1 MTVNRFRGDAMTD
14 TPVPVSAEAPAPDL
28 VERLRSH
35 KADIWN
41 WNGDAMTAWD
51 GWREAIA
58 NGDKGSWPRDAFESL
73 IGSYGEDM
81 EEAIK
86 KDSAAC

>member
-1 MTVNRFRGDAMTD
+1 MTD